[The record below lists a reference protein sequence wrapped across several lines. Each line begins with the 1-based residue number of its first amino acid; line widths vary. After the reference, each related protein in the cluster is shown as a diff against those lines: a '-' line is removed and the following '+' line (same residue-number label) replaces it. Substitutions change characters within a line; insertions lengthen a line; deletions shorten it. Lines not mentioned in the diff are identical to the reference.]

1 MTARRIFPL
10 WYLVCLP
17 AVATRCFGSNY
28 QNQDRWVLANSPP
41 SGQYASNGRKLYYVD
56 LAANE
61 PECHSNTVRLERAG
75 WDGLCIEA
83 NPTITPRIRAGR
95 NCTLV
100 EAPIA
105 ANEREVIFMLVGE
118 VGGIVDRH
126 MDHLSTKKTRSH
138 LTMKSRRFEE
148 VLESVGA
155 PRVIDYLSLDVEGAE
170 NEVLSNS
177 FPFDRYIFLLMTI
190 EQPPPPL
197 NARLLA
203 QGYLWVKNVH
213 DAETFYVH
221 QMHPNAKQL
230 GASNSSFRQVPAK
243 CNAMRANATAKRR
256 GVSVDNLAGLGYS
269 RMHKFGQCDWVDYDV

>member
-1 MTARRIFPL
+1 MTERRFSPL

-61 PECHSNTVRLERAG
+61 PECHSNTVRLERVG

-83 NPTITPRIRAGR
+83 NPTITPRIRATR

-105 ANEREVIFMLVGE
+105 ANEREVTFMLVGE

-170 NEVLSNS
+170 NEVLSSS

-213 DAETFYVH
+213 DAETFFVT
-221 QMHPNAKQL
+221 
-230 GASNSSFRQVPAK
+230 ASQREAARRQQQHFPPSARQVQR
-243 CNAMRANATAKRR
+243 NAGKRHGEAEGR
-256 GVSVDNLAGLGYS
+256 ERRQSGRAGL
-269 RMHKFGQCDWVDYDV
+269 